1 MKTRNIFTAI
11 ILSFT
16 FIIVYNLSA
25 FSYYCQTI
33 RNDVVRL
40 HILANSDSQ
49 EDQELKLK
57 VRDAVLSE
65 AELLTES
72 VSSHEEALF
81 IISSETD
88 IICEI
93 ARKVIN
99 QNGYDY
105 SVSAETVT
113 EYFSTREYDG
123 ITIPAGRYNAI
134 RITIGE
140 GKGKNWWCMMFPS
153 VCIPAADGNSIEN
166 VFNESQKNVTMNT
179 SEYIIR
185 FRIVEYFEMLKHR
198 FSDD

>member
-16 FIIVYNLSA
+16 FIVIYNLSA
-25 FSYYCQTI
+25 FSYSCQTI

-72 VSSHEEALF
+72 VLSPEEALC

-105 SVSAETVT
+105 TVSVETVT
-113 EYFSTREYDG
+113 EYFSTREYAG